1 MNNQPTNL
9 LADIRVATP
18 CPASWEAMSGDDK
31 ARFCKT
37 CQKNV
42 FNISMMTRQEAE
54 ALILEKEGNLC
65 VRLAR
70 REDGTIITDDCP
82 IGAIAP
88 RFVHQPWQT
97 VRYFATV
104 ALAVLMAVVNS
115 EAKTVKQVKKHATH
129 AKKKAAVESHR
140 PLPGGISFSMPS
152 PTPTPRPITI
162 IRGIERHNEPKTPLK
177 ELTKVATKVQ
187 PKVIQVAP
195 FKAPP
200 KSDK

>member
-1 MNNQPTNL
+1 MLIEGQSPLDNL
-9 LADIRVATP
+9 HIASP
-18 CPASWEAMSGDDK
+18 CPASWHAMTGDDK

-42 FNISMMTRQEAE
+42 FNISMLTRQEAE

-70 REDGTIITDDCP
+70 RKDGTIITDDCP
-82 IGAIAP
+82 IGDIAP

-97 VRYFATV
+97 VRYLAAV
-104 ALAVLMAVVNS
+104 VLAVVVAVVNGQ
-115 EAKTVKQVKKHATH
+115 AKTVKQVNKHAAH

-140 PLPGGISFSMPS
+140 PLPGGISFSMPT

-162 IRGIERHNEPKTPLK
+162 IRGIERHNELKTPLK

-187 PKVIQVAP
+187 PKVIRVAP